1 MARSSEPAPVPGRPV
16 VVLDANALM
25 MPFQFSIN
33 IDIELERVLGSFEMV
48 VPSSVIVELKRVAV
62 EQKASEAK
70 GALRLAAKYRTLKV
84 EGRGD
89 DSVLAAARELGAVL
103 LTNDAGLR
111 RRAREAGLRTVCLR
125 GRSHLE
131 LV

>member
-1 MARSSEPAPVPGRPV
+1 MDHGRGGRTAV
-16 VVLDANALM
+16 VIDANGLM
-25 MPFQFSIN
+25 MPFQFRLN
-33 IDIELERVLGSFEMV
+33 IDLELERVLGSFELF
-48 VPSSVIVELKRVAV
+48 VPSSVIIELKRVAV

-70 GALRLAAKYRTLKV
+70 GALKLASKYRTLAV
-84 EGRGD
+84 GGRGD
-89 DSVLAAARELGAVL
+89 DAVLAAAIELGAVL

-111 RRAREAGLRTVCLR
+111 RRAREAQLRTICLR